1 MGSYSAIGVGG
12 LQTHIERLAEPLY
25 QRPNNRTVSSIFEK
39 KIQIKKVL
47 RCGTWLERSERA
59 LHGQKNSNIDY
70 RIHGNVNIFI

>member
-39 KIQIKKVL
+39 KIQIKKVVHNYVV
-47 RCGTWLERSERA
+47 ERGWSGANEHYTA
-59 LHGQKNSNIDY
+59 K
-70 RIHGNVNIFI
+70 RIVI